1 MVIISY
7 AILEHRT
14 EVNKLQFMNI
24 CSVPRKTWLSDLVS
38 TRLQVSISQ
47 CVKNVIRRQ
56 ISINTASY
64 NNIYHNTYLIIKTKN
79 VIVYYYVRM
88 DHHI

>member
-1 MVIISY
+1 MVIISD

-24 CSVPRKTWLSDLVS
+24 CSVPRKTRLNDLVS
-38 TRLQVSISQ
+38 IGLQLSISQ
-47 CVKNVIRRQ
+47 CFHHVIDRQ

-64 NNIYHNTYLIIKTKN
+64 NNIYHNTYLIINTKN
-79 VIVYYYVRM
+79 AIVYYYIRM
-88 DHHI
+88 DNHI